1 MNSASGLVIN
11 SYTDYWGFIAV
22 VAIAFVVYMAG
33 CGKLFKLWDN
43 GKKRWDKRKKK

>member
-22 VAIAFVVYMAG
+22 VAIAFIVYMAG
-33 CGKLFKLWDN
+33 CGKLFKLWDK
-43 GKKRWDKRKKK
+43 GKLWWDKRKKK